1 MADARESVP
10 SRNGLIVTFYSFKG
24 GTGRTMALA
33 NVAWI
38 LAANGNRVLV
48 ADWDLE
54 SPGLYRFFQPF
65 LGGGISNEEGII
77 DLIRTYEWDAVQLA
91 SVLENAGDD
100 DERLKDSVQR
110 RLSKLAEERARVQP
124 YAFSLDWEFG
134 NGGSLAYLSAGQ
146 QNSDYITTLSALAW
160 DTFYERLRGAQF
172 FGALRADMKR
182 HYDYVLI
189 DSRTGLSDVANICT
203 VDLPDV
209 LVDCFTL
216 STQGIEGAAEI
227 ARIVAGPNTKRDIR
241 ILPVPM
247 RIDQAE
253 KEKVDAG
260 LALAMRLLDGL
271 PAGLPEAARYEYWR
285 AVEVPYQPF
294 YAYEETLAVFGDSPG
309 APGSLRSAFE
319 RITSQI
325 TRGTVSAL
333 PPMDEPVRL
342 RTRAMFTRKPPPHA
356 AKVVL
361 DYLPWDQLWAEW
373 ITGVLTGAGIAVGD
387 LQAGQATSAVDGE
400 GPTRV
405 LAVVTHA
412 YASQIR
418 VVPRGDPPDLAVYV
432 DDMDPLAQLAE
443 AAPLFLTGMPELEAR
458 ERLIR
463 LAGGRPSPLG
473 RAPSVRYPAGGPRIS
488 KMPDRNAL
496 FTGREDDIRQL
507 REQLRSS
514 GMAVLLPVA
523 LHGLGGVGKTQL
535 AMEYVHRFRA
545 DYDIVWWMTAGQPQ
559 YIDASLAD
567 LGAQL
572 RAIFHVGIP
581 DSGTVREVAREV
593 LHVLSQNSPVRRWL
607 LVYDNAEDIGEV
619 QPLLPARG
627 GHVLITSRNGNW
639 SANARPLQVD
649 VFDRQESI
657 SHLLRRAPDITRPNA
672 ERLAEAL
679 GDLPAAVA
687 AAGALLAN
695 TGVTVSDYLAAME
708 RQPISTLALELLPE
722 YPESVAKVWGLS
734 LDRLQESDSAA
745 ARLMELCSV
754 MAPDISLDLLF
765 SRAMADVLKRLD
777 PQLAEPIV
785 IGRVVEQINKL
796 ALIKLDTKAHQ
807 IQIHRLMQ
815 AVIRDRMLA
824 RSEEELAAAK
834 RDVHRVL
841 VGVRPTGEVDDPRS
855 WPQWR
860 LIWNHLRPS
869 DAMFSGEEA
878 VRQLLIDRVRYL
890 RQRGDLDRG
899 NRRAREIESDWMQM
913 LEAETDPAV
922 AGSVRVQ
929 LLRLRF
935 NLANILRDLAKFDES
950 RKLDMSVLADQKNL
964 LGSRHPHYLMTA
976 NSLAADLRALGQ
988 YREALTL
995 DLETYDAW
1003 KDYGLDTAGTL
1014 MAANNLAVSLRLT
1027 GSFAGALEL
1036 DRDTFERR
1044 SAVLGPGH
1052 PRTLDSRV
1060 NAARDLL
1067 EAGNYAEVVTEMERV
1082 WTDYQR
1088 EVGDDDRAT
1097 LNARALF
1104 GVALRIAGRQKDA
1117 EDHISTAMEGLIR
1130 GFGHASSDALACRLS
1145 HAANLLAFDRA
1156 SEAHREAQAVL
1167 SVYEERLGPGHPHSL
1182 SCRVNIATGLYLEED
1197 YGAAL
1202 IAARAAAAGMEGVL
1216 GPDHPYTLAANMVL
1230 AVVLAAQGTLDEA
1243 AELELLTAQA
1253 LERVLGPQHPDTLR
1267 CRANLL
1273 LTRDEQGEAGAAAE
1287 RQEVIERLRGVLG
1300 AEHPD
1305 IASLTDGK
1313 RSLRVIDPQ
1322 PF

>member
-1 MADARESVP
+1 MADAPESVP
-10 SRNGLIVTFYSFKG
+10 SRDGLIVTFYSFKG

-91 SVLENAGDD
+91 SALEKAGDED
-100 DERLKDSVQR
+100 DRLKDSVQR
-110 RLSKLAEERARVQP
+110 RLSKLAQDRARVQP

-146 QNSDYITTLSALAW
+146 QNSDYVTTLSALAW
-160 DTFYERLRGAQF
+160 DNFYDRLHGAQF
-172 FGALRADMKR
+172 FAALRADMKR

-227 ARIVAGPNTKRDIR
+227 ARIVAGSTKRDIS

-260 LALAMRLLDGL
+260 LTLAMRLLEGL
-271 PAGLPEAARYEYWR
+271 PAGLTELARYEYWR

-309 APGSLRSAFE
+309 SPGSLLSAFE
-319 RITSQI
+319 RITGQI
-325 TRGTVSAL
+325 TQGAVGAL
-333 PPMDEPVRL
+333 PPMDETVRV
-342 RTRAMFTRKPPPHA
+342 RNRALFARKPPPHA

-361 DYLPWDQLWAEW
+361 DYLPVDQLWAEW
-373 ITGVLTGAGIAVGD
+373 IASVLTGAGVAVGN
-387 LQAGQATSAVDGE
+387 LQAGPGSSGAADGE

-418 VVPRGDPPDLAVYV
+418 AVPGGNQPDLAVYV
-432 DDMDPLAQLAE
+432 DDTDPQAQLTE
-443 AAPLFLTGMPELEAR
+443 ASPLFLPGLTELEAR
-458 ERLIR
+458 DRLIR

-473 RAPSVRYPAGGPRIS
+473 RPPNVRYPGGGPRIS

-496 FTGREDDIRQL
+496 FTGREDDISQV

-545 DYDIVWWMTAGQPQ
+545 DYDIVWWMTCGQPQ

-572 RAIFHVGIP
+572 RAIFRVSIP
-581 DSGTVREVAREV
+581 DSGTVREIAREV
-593 LHVLSQNSPVRRWL
+593 LQMLSQNSPVRRWL

-639 SANARPLQVD
+639 STNARPLEVD
-649 VFDRQESI
+649 VFDRRESI
-657 SHLLRRAPDITRPNA
+657 SHLLRRAPGISQPSA

-695 TGVTVSDYLAAME
+695 TGITVSDYLEAMQ
-708 RQPISTLALELLPE
+708 RQPTSTLALKLLPE

-734 LDRLQESDSAA
+734 LDRLQESDPAA

-815 AVIRDRMLA
+815 AVVRDRLLA
-824 RSEEELAAAK
+824 RSEGDLAAAK

-869 DAMFSGEEA
+869 DAMFSRDEA

-899 NRRAREIESDWMQM
+899 NRRAREIESDWTRM
-913 LEAETDPAV
+913 LAAETDQAV
-922 AGSVRVQ
+922 ADSLRMQ

-935 NLANILRDLAKFDES
+935 NLANILRDLARFDDS
-950 RKLDMSVLADQKNL
+950 RALDMSILADQKGL
-964 LGSRHPHYLMTA
+964 LGPRHPHYLMTA

-988 YREALTL
+988 YREALEL

-1014 MAANNLAVSLRLT
+1014 SAANNLAVSLRLT
-1027 GSFAGALEL
+1027 GKITPALEH
-1036 DRDTFERR
+1036 DRDTAERR

-1060 NAARDLL
+1060 NVARDLL
-1067 EAGNYAEVVTEMERV
+1067 EAGSYAEVVTEMEQV
-1082 WTDYQR
+1082 WKDYRR

-1097 LNARALF
+1097 LNARALL
-1104 GVALRIAGRQKDA
+1104 GVALRTAGRRRDA
-1117 EDHISTAMEGLIR
+1117 EEHISMAMDGLIR
-1130 GFGHASSDALACRLS
+1130 GFGSVSSDALACRLS
-1145 HAANLLAFDRA
+1145 HAANLLAFDQA
-1156 SEAHREAQAVL
+1156 SQAHREAQAVL
-1167 SVYEERLGPGHPHSL
+1167 SVYEERLGHNHPHSL
-1182 SCRVNIATGLYLEED
+1182 SCRVNIATGLYLQESYD
-1197 YGAAL
+1197 TAL
-1202 IAARAAAAGMEGVL
+1202 TAARAAAAGMDDVL

-1230 AVVLAAQGTLDEA
+1230 AVVQAARGALAEA
-1243 AELELLTAQA
+1243 EELEDRTAA
-1253 LERVLGPQHPDTLR
+1253 TLEQVIGRQHPDTLR

-1273 LTRDEQGEAGAAAE
+1273 LTRHERGETGAAAE
-1287 RQEVIERLRGVLG
+1287 RQEVIERLRGILG

-1305 IASLTDGK
+1305 VASLMDGK